1 MEQLS
6 QQSTPAPIQP
16 KGFFTGV
23 KIRPIIVGAVVD
35 YIGTYV
41 AMVLYLAL
49 FFMGDALKEGGASQE
64 AVEKAFHQMISSP
77 EGLITL
83 FLIGVLGTVLGGYV
97 AGRLAK
103 TEEVKHGALVGAVSL
118 ALGILQSG
126 SGAGSPVPHWYE
138 LLGYALTIPAGAL
151 GGSLVQSRDQSS
163 IANGPKPPA

>member
-1 MEQLS
+1 MEQS
-6 QQSTPAPIQP
+6 PQHSAPAPIQP

-23 KIRPIIVGAVVD
+23 KIRPIIAGAVVD

-41 AMVLYLAL
+41 VIVLYLAF
-49 FFMGDALKEGGASQE
+49 FFMGDALKEGGASE
-64 AVEKAFHQMISSP
+64 ETVERAFHQMISSP

-103 TEEVKHGALVGAVSL
+103 SEEIKHGALVGAVSL
-118 ALGILQSG
+118 ALGLIQSG
-126 SGAGSPVPHWYE
+126 SGAGSPVPQWYE

-151 GGSLVQSRDQSS
+151 GGSLAQGRNKLLSPTS
-163 IANGPKPPA
+163 